1 MNDLPFEWIPGELVE
16 QAYVEIDGVKYYVI
30 PARYADGT
38 SLSAYHFNKSEYET
52 LKRVNG
58 TILWQ
63 NPNPNAE
70 FQSQNITL
78 NSNDYDCYEII
89 YLQDVSTPRIFNT
102 GKILKGHGTI
112 LDFQA
117 MLPHYRAVNYVSD
130 TTLQINEGV
139 DVYYTSPA
147 STVASNTTCV
157 PLYIIGY
164 KTGLFGGQS

>member
-1 MNDLPFEWIPGELVE
+1 M
-16 QAYVEIDGVKYYVI
+16 AYTK
-30 PARYADGT
+30 T
-38 SLSAYHFNKSEYET
+38 T
-52 LKRVNG
+52 WVNG
-58 TILWQ
+58 ETPINADNLNHIEGGIKDNDTAISDMIGKILWT
-63 NPNPNAE
+63 NNDPAAE

-89 YLQDVSTPRIFNT
+89 YLQDANTQRLFNT

-117 MLPHYRAVNYVSD
+117 ILPHYRAVNYVSD
-130 TTLQINEGV
+130 TTLQIGEGV

-147 STVASNTTCV
+147 STAASNTVCV

-164 KTGLFGGQS
+164 KTGLFGGSE